1 MKSIA
6 ILAYPG
12 CSGAQV
18 LGLHDSMLL
27 ANRVAVEILRI
38 QPIFEVRVT
47 GLSGR
52 SVTAAGGIRMSV
64 GRQQQAPDFLVVP
77 GFALAEDGVDECLKS
92 YDEHIRFIAEAFRRG
107 TPVAAVCVGAFL
119 LGQAGILDHRHATTA
134 WMYSAELA
142 RRYPAAIVEPHAIL
156 IEDGGITTT
165 GGFSV
170 AFDLAIH
177 LIRKTAGDEV
187 ATAFAKFAMLDTNR
201 TSQAPFVDSA
211 LLAQANGAFS
221 ASIKHWLDQRLTE
234 PYQLDRLARVFAMSP
249 RTLLRRFQAEAGES
263 PLSYLQRARIRTAK
277 GLLESTTLRVS
288 EVTERVGYENVST
301 FVRLF
306 RREVG
311 HSPARYRT
319 ISRSQEVRPL

>member
-1 MKSIA
+1 
-6 ILAYPG
+6 
-12 CSGAQV
+12 
-18 LGLHDSMLL
+18 
-27 ANRVAVEILRI
+27 
-38 QPIFEVRVT
+38 
-47 GLSGR
+47 
-52 SVTAAGGIRMSV
+52 
-64 GRQQQAPDFLVVP
+64 
-77 GFALAEDGVDECLKS
+77 
-92 YDEHIRFIAEAFRRG
+92 
-107 TPVAAVCVGAFL
+107 
-119 LGQAGILDHRHATTA
+119 
-134 WMYSAELA
+134 MYSAELA
-142 RRYPAAIVEPHAIL
+142 RRYPASLVEPHAIL

-319 ISRSQEVRPL
+319 ISRSQTVPAREVSAE